1 MEKIHKALKN
11 KEWENT
17 MKKTKMLKKNYQFR
31 NVLSKGNFYKEKN
44 IEIVT
49 QKNSKKINLLGIAI
63 SKKNGKAFQR
73 NKLKRLIRESYR
85 ALEPQLTDGNN
96 IIVLVKKEAD
106 AKQINYQEILES
118 LKQCFYKAKIIK

>member
-1 MEKIHKALKN
+1 M
-11 KEWENT
+11 
-17 MKKTKMLKKNYQFR
+17 
-31 NVLSKGNFYKEKN
+31 
-44 IEIVT
+44 
-49 QKNSKKINLLGIAI
+49 
-63 SKKNGKAFQR
+63 
-73 NKLKRLIRESYR
+73 IRESYR

>member
-1 MEKIHKALKN
+1 MFLYNKITKMEKIHKALKN

-106 AKQINYQEILES
+106 AKQINYQEI
-118 LKQCFYKAKIIK
+118 

>member
-1 MEKIHKALKN
+1 
-11 KEWENT
+11 

-96 IIVLVKKEAD
+96 IIVLVKKDVD

>member
-1 MEKIHKALKN
+1 
-11 KEWENT
+11 
-17 MKKTKMLKKNYQFR
+17 MLKKNYEFKM
-31 NVLSKGNFYKEKN
+31 VLTKGRFYIGKQLKIVILKNGKNFK
-44 IEIVT
+44 T
-49 QKNSKKINLLGIAI
+49 LGIAV
-63 SKKNGKAFQR
+63 STKNGKAFQR